1 MLQRSELREALKTI
15 TDPAKK
21 RLRAPHG
28 PWTRAVAFKHL
39 YKANPEP
46 LYGGGAKTNGA
57 RFTPKG
63 SFECVYLAQDPI
75 TALAEIASI
84 FTHPDWEKSERFT
97 YPNTPPWTLFTVKG
111 VIDNVLDLTD
121 EATRHAL
128 GILHLQEIAGHW
140 RTLEKPPTQGLGLAA
155 FENGSIKGIK
165 YMV

>member
-97 YPNTPPWTLFTVKG
+97 YPNTPPWTLFTVNG

>member
-57 RFTPKG
+57 RFTPKARQNRPC
-63 SFECVYLAQDPI
+63 FFDPS
-75 TALAEIASI
+75 TV
-84 FTHPDWEKSERFT
+84 TDHPNPS
-97 YPNTPPWTLFTVKG
+97 
-111 VIDNVLDLTD
+111 
-121 EATRHAL
+121 A
-128 GILHLQEIAGHW
+128 
-140 RTLEKPPTQGLGLAA
+140 
-155 FENGSIKGIK
+155 
-165 YMV
+165 